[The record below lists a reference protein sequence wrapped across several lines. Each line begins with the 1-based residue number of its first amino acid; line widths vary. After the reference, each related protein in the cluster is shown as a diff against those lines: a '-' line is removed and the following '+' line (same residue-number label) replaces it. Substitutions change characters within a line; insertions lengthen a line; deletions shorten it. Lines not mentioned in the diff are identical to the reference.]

1 MFLCLWRERK
11 HSCAIRGV
19 NVSTVFAT
27 IATIILVLFS
37 YVFAS
42 GRLTRQPTR
51 TRAIS
56 PPHRGKSQRTQTT
69 THVEHQAHPSITPK
83 ASAKNAPPGFLFL
96 DGQFQS
102 NVAWEGRFQS
112 QASSMNEKKLSNIKS
127 RSADVAR
134 NEGMTASRLG
144 ASQPHL
150 SRNRC
155 GARDV

>member
-96 DGQFQS
+96 DGQFQA

-127 RSADVAR
+127 RSADVASCF
-134 NEGMTASRLG
+134 GV
-144 ASQPHL
+144 SQPHL
-150 SRNRC
+150 GRNEC
-155 GARDV
+155 GA

>member
-1 MFLCLWRERK
+1 M
-11 HSCAIRGV
+11 SA
-19 NVSTVFAT
+19 
-27 IATIILVLFS
+27 LFS

-51 TRAIS
+51 TRVIS

-96 DGQFQS
+96 DGKFQS

-112 QASSMNEKKLSNIKS
+112 QASSMNEKKLSNIKTEVPMLL
-127 RSADVAR
+127 R
-134 NEGMTASRLG
+134 ASVC
-144 ASQPHL
+144 
-150 SRNRC
+150 RNRTWVEMNVELERFSTQTC
-155 GARDV
+155 KDIIIAEYKTYMV